1 MVEREAETGRE
12 LGVSTRPAWSGLR
25 LWLLDLAADVSESE
39 TDHTEPEVLAS
50 DRIWIGADGRARWL
64 DFSVSGDVPP
74 ATDDSDGHG
83 GLPTLQAVLSEATS
97 NARPLGDGSHGE
109 IPPLPLAASRFLR
122 RLKQSGFDSFSELL
136 GTLRSLA
143 VADAVVRK
151 RHRFAQI
158 LMCGALPAFLA
169 VAIGIFAYVAQRSEW
184 VRLDD
189 LLTQV
194 EIRRPRIEQGNNEE
208 MIRSLEIVIA
218 SRFRTI
224 VGDLKLWTAS
234 LPPSQRERLED
245 AQDMIDRHPGVT
257 ASELRDAEAQLEP
270 LLAQV
275 EARNQRRVSDGRSV
289 SFSMTL
295 LAQFGLLSTVLF
307 RGGMLLRLFGMAVVD
322 AKGRPAAFWRVLAR
336 GTIVWGTVI
345 VLFPG
350 YWDRSFLL
358 SRLIPFDALREMSAA
373 VGDYGWLGVAPS
385 LFLITAAAAWAVFH
399 PARGLQDRLAGT
411 YLVPR

>member
-1 MVEREAETGRE
+1 M
-12 LGVSTRPAWSGLR
+12 SP
-25 LWLLDLAADVSESE
+25 
-39 TDHTEPEVLAS
+39 
-50 DRIWIGADGRARWL
+50 RARRITRSPKFL
-64 DFSVSGDVPP
+64 HRTESGSERTEERAGWISQFRVTFLPP
-74 ATDDSDGHG
+74 QTIPTVMVGW
-83 GLPTLQAVLSEATS
+83 PTLQAVLSEATS